1 METDPI
7 KILADAHIPFL
18 QGVAERYG
26 EVEYLPG
33 NRFTPDAVKNKDAL
47 IVRTVTRFNEEILA
61 GSRVKLICSATIGFD
76 HIDTAYCDA
85 QGIAWRTA
93 PGCNASSVEQYVTAS
108 LLYLARKHR
117 FQLNEKTIG
126 IVGVGNVGSKVAAA
140 CQKLGMRVLLN
151 DPPREELEG
160 PAAFT
165 PIETIQREADIITFH
180 TPLTLEGKHK
190 TYHLAD
196 DEFLSATTR
205 QPFIINAARGGV
217 VDNRALS
224 RALHDGTVS
233 GAVIDCWENEPNIDL
248 ELLKLVDIATPHIAG
263 YSADGKWNAA
273 KMSLE
278 QLNDFFQLD
287 IAPRY
292 QEIPPPTEPSIFLGD
307 VEPSRQLEQAVWHTY
322 NPASETEAL
331 KAVPGDFYHFRSH
344 YPLRREYPA
353 HRVTGCDKLV
363 APLLTNLGFQ
373 IIR

>member
-1 METDPI
+1 
-7 KILADAHIPFL
+7 
-18 QGVAERYG
+18 
-26 EVEYLPG
+26 
-33 NRFTPDAVKNKDAL
+33 
-47 IVRTVTRFNEEILA
+47 VTRFNEEMLA

-108 LLYLARKHR
+108 LLYLARKYR
-117 FQLNEKTIG
+117 FQLNEKMIG
-126 IVGVGNVGSKVAAA
+126 IVGVGNVGSKVAVA
-140 CQKLGMRVLLN
+140 CEKLGMRVLLN

-160 PAAFT
+160 SAAFT

-180 TPLTLEGKHK
+180 TPLTRDGKHK

-196 DEFLSATTR
+196 SEFLSATAR

-217 VDNRALS
+217 VDNRALIH
-224 RALHDGTVS
+224 ALRDGNVS
-233 GAVIDCWENEPNIDL
+233 GAIIDCWENEPNIDL

-263 YSADGKWNAA
+263 YSADGKWNAT

-278 QLNDFFQLD
+278 QLSDFFQLD
-287 IAPRY
+287 VAPRY
-292 QEIPPPTEPSIFLGD
+292 QEIPAPTKPLVSLHN
-307 VEPSRQLEQAVWHTY
+307 VEPSQQLEKAVWHTY
-322 NPASETEAL
+322 NPALETEAL

>member
-1 METDPI
+1 MKIHPI

-18 QGVAERYG
+18 KGVVERYG

-33 NRFTPDAVKNKDAL
+33 NQFTPDAVKNKDAL
-47 IVRTVTRFNEEILA
+47 IVRTVTRFNEEMLA
-61 GSRVKLICSATIGFD
+61 GSQVKLICSATIGFD

-108 LLYLARKHR
+108 LLYLARKYR
-117 FQLNEKTIG
+117 FQLNEKMIG
-126 IVGVGNVGSKVAAA
+126 IVGVGNVGSKVAVA
-140 CQKLGMRVLLN
+140 CEKLGMRVLLN

-160 PAAFT
+160 SAAFT

-180 TPLTLEGKHK
+180 TPLTRDGKHK

-196 DEFLSATTR
+196 SEFLSATAR

-217 VDNRALS
+217 VDNRALIH
-224 RALHDGTVS
+224 ALRDGNVS
-233 GAVIDCWENEPNIDL
+233 GAIIDCWENEPNIDL

-263 YSADGKWNAA
+263 YSADGKWNAT

-278 QLNDFFQLD
+278 QLSDFFQLD
-287 IAPRY
+287 VAPRY
-292 QEIPPPTEPSIFLGD
+292 QEIPAPTKPLVSLHN
-307 VEPSRQLEQAVWHTY
+307 VEPSQQLEKAVWHTY
-322 NPASETEAL
+322 NPALETEAL